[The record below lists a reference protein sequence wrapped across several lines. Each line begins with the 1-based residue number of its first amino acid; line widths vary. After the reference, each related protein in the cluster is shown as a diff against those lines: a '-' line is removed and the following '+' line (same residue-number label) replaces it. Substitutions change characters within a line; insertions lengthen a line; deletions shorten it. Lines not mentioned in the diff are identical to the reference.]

1 MFCGGREDDEGRKE
15 EEKVYFIIASPP
27 SRPPLFKFPSLSL
40 LPASE
45 SFPSERDTTPPLHI
59 LSFSLSK
66 QIRISIKSRANTYH
80 LNAEKAEIL
89 MGQPSF
95 N

>member
-15 EEKVYFIIASPP
+15 EEKVYFIIASPPP

-45 SFPSERDTTPPLHI
+45 SFPSERDTTPLFHF
-59 LSFSLSK
+59 LSLSLSK
-66 QIRISIKSRANTYH
+66 QIRISIKSRANT
-80 LNAEKAEIL
+80 
-89 MGQPSF
+89 
-95 N
+95 